1 MNMKFRNI
9 VIITMIVILNI
20 ASGQTASEIREMQ
33 QLYEQYK
40 KGQIPGLTQLEIDE
54 TDQVLDGVPVEYD
67 LLVAKPSIDT
77 VSQQVKY
84 FGYEFFSRRDTIP
97 FWPNISTPENYILG
111 PGDNI
116 EISLWGRAQVNES
129 YTINR
134 DGNIYDKS
142 IGIIHL
148 SSKTL
153 KEARMFLKNRFAQKI
168 SSLIGKNPTSF
179 INVTLGELKS
189 INVHFI
195 GNVKLPGVHLVH
207 PMSTI
212 TTGLIQAGGID
223 TTGSLRKIQ
232 IHRNGELHREI
243 DLYGYLLDGDISENI
258 LLQNDDIVN
267 VPTRIST
274 ITIEGEVYRGGKFEA
289 LENEELDDIVQYAG
303 GLKPNAASE
312 MILQRIIPMD
322 RRSVY
327 LEPVEYKTI
336 TTDQLNTVVNQDGD
350 VLTINAIPEIINE
363 VYISGQVK
371 NPGSYVLTDLMT
383 VKDILIRAGGI
394 EDENYLKSVYLD
406 QIQIIR
412 VDENNEYNTALEL
425 NLKDLLST
433 DKFDKYLLQKDD
445 HIVVH
450 KNMYYQIDN
459 NIQIFGEVIVPGTYP
474 LIEADETLR
483 EIIKRAGGFTDK
495 AFTEGLQINRSDKR
509 LVWDDLS
516 ITLVKGDT
524 VFIPQR
530 PGVVEIQGE
539 VYNPGLVHFKKGRS
553 VMSYVNSAGGL
564 TNYGSRFNMS
574 IMYPNGNVK
583 PVKLIPRRVTDGCI
597 IFVHKKPEKEPF
609 DLGNFLTESLS
620 IMSSAALIYITLDR
634 IK

>member
-1 MNMKFRNI
+1 MRFNI
-9 VIITMIVILNI
+9 IFSVLIILSLNI

-33 QLYEQYK
+33 QLYDQYK
-40 KGQIPGLTQLEIDE
+40 KGQIPEVTQALGRDKIDIGSE
-54 TDQVLDGVPVEYD
+54 PGMDH
-67 LLVAKPSIDT
+67 LVISKPAVDKIGTKS
-77 VSQQVKY
+77 KY
-84 FGYEFFSRRDTIP
+84 FGYDFFSLRDSIP
-97 FWPNISTPENYILG
+97 FWPNISSPENYILG
-111 PGDNI
+111 PGDNV

-129 YTINR
+129 YVINR

-148 SSKTL
+148 SGKTL

-232 IHRNGELHREI
+232 IHRNGELYREI
-243 DLYGYLLDGDISENI
+243 DLYGYLLDGETSENI

-267 VPTRIST
+267 VPTRLST
-274 ITIEGEVYRGGKFEA
+274 ITIEGEVYRSGIFEA
-289 LENEELDDIVQYAG
+289 LENEELADIVQYAG
-303 GLKPNAASE
+303 GLKPNAATE

-327 LEPVEYKTI
+327 LEPVEYRTI
-336 TTDQLNTVVNQDGD
+336 TIAQLAKTVNQDGD
-350 VLTINAIPEIINE
+350 VLTINSIPTIINE
-363 VYISGQVK
+363 VFISGQVK

-383 VKDILIRAGGI
+383 IKDILVRAGGI

-406 QIQIIR
+406 QIEIIR
-412 VDENNEYNTALEL
+412 VDENNNYNIILEL
-425 NLKDLLST
+425 NYKDLLST
-433 DKFDKYLLQKDD
+433 NKFDKYILQKDD

-450 KNMYYQIDN
+450 KNIYYQKDN
-459 NIQIFGEVIVPGTYP
+459 NIQITGEVLVPGTYSLMNSREP
-474 LIEADETLR
+474 LSDLIQ
-483 EIIKRAGGFTDK
+483 RAGGFTK
-495 AFTEGLQINRSDKR
+495 HAFLDGIQINRDDKK
-509 LVWDDLS
+509 LVWNKLS
-516 ITLVKGDT
+516 IKLTDGDH
-524 VFIPQR
+524 VYVPEK
-530 PGVVEIQGE
+530 PGVVEIKGE
-539 VYNPGLVHFKKGRS
+539 IYNPGLISFKKGRS

-564 TNYGSRFNMS
+564 TNDANRFNIS
-574 IMYPNGNVK
+574 LIYPNGNVK
-583 PVKLIPRRVTDGCI
+583 SVKLLPRTVKEGCI
-597 IFVHKKPEKEPF
+597 IIVHRKPEKEPF

-620 IMSSAALIYITLDR
+620 IMSSVALIYVALDR

>member
-1 MNMKFRNI
+1 MRFNI
-9 VIITMIVILNI
+9 IFSVLIILSLNI

-33 QLYEQYK
+33 ELYEQYK

-54 TDQVLDGVPVEYD
+54 IDQVLDGVPVEYD
-67 LLVAKPSIDT
+67 LLIPKIPVDT

-84 FGYEFFSRRDTIP
+84 FGYDFFSRRDIIP

-153 KEARMFLKNRFAQKI
+153 KEARIFLKNRFAQKI

-207 PMSTI
+207 PMSSV
-212 TTGLIQAGGID
+212 TTGLIQAGGIN

-232 IHRNGELHREI
+232 IHRNGELYREI

-274 ITIEGEVYRGGKFEA
+274 ITIEGEVYRSGIYEA
-289 LENEELDDIVQYAG
+289 LENEELADIVQYAG
-303 GLKPNAASE
+303 GLKPNAATE

-327 LEPVEYKTI
+327 LEPVEYRTI
-336 TTDQLNTVVNQDGD
+336 TIAQLAKTVNQDGD
-350 VLTINAIPEIINE
+350 VLTINSIPAIINE

-394 EDENYLKSVYLD
+394 EDESYLKSVYLD

-412 VDENNEYNTALEL
+412 VDENNDHNLVLEL
-425 NLKDLLST
+425 NYRDLLAT
-433 DKFDKYLLQKDD
+433 NKLDKYLLQKDD

-450 KNMYYQIDN
+450 QNIFYKKNNNVQIT
-459 NIQIFGEVIVPGTYP
+459 GEVLVPGTYSLMNSREP
-474 LIEADETLR
+474 LSDLIQ
-483 EIIKRAGGFTDK
+483 RAGGFTK
-495 AFTEGLQINRSDKR
+495 HAFLDGIQINRDDKK
-509 LVWDDLS
+509 LVWNKLS
-516 ITLVKGDT
+516 IKLTDGDH
-524 VFIPQR
+524 VYVPEK
-530 PGVVEIQGE
+530 PGVVEIKGE
-539 VYNPGLVHFKKGRS
+539 IYNPGLISFKKGRS

-564 TNYGSRFNMS
+564 TNDANRFNIS
-574 IMYPNGNVK
+574 LIYPNGNVK
-583 PVKLIPRRVTDGCI
+583 SVKLLPRTVKEGCI
-597 IFVHKKPEKEPF
+597 IIVHRKPEKEPF

-620 IMSSAALIYITLDR
+620 IMSSVALIYVALDR

>member
-1 MNMKFRNI
+1 MKFRNI

-20 ASGQTASEIREMQ
+20 VNSQTASEIREMQ
-33 QLYEQYK
+33 QLYDQYK
-40 KGQIPGLTQLEIDE
+40 KGQIPEVTQALGRDKIDIGSE
-54 TDQVLDGVPVEYD
+54 PGMDYLIVS
-67 LLVAKPSIDT
+67 KPAVDKIGTKS
-77 VSQQVKY
+77 KY
-84 FGYEFFSRRDTIP
+84 FGYDFFSLRGSIP
-97 FWPNISTPENYILG
+97 FWPNISSPESYILG

-148 SSKTL
+148 SGKTL
-153 KEARMFLKNRFAQKI
+153 KEARIFLKNKFAQKI

-207 PMSTI
+207 PMSSV
-212 TTGLIQAGGID
+212 TTGLIQAGGIN

-232 IHRNGELHREI
+232 IHRNGELYREI
-243 DLYGYLLDGDISENI
+243 DLYGYLLDGETSENI

-289 LENEELDDIVQYAG
+289 LENEELADIVQYAG

-327 LEPVEYKTI
+327 LEPVEYRTI
-336 TTDQLNTVVNQDGD
+336 TIAQLAKTVNQDGD
-350 VLTINAIPEIINE
+350 VLTINSIPAIINE

-406 QIQIIR
+406 QIEIIR
-412 VDENNEYNTALEL
+412 VDENNNYNIILEL
-425 NLKDLLST
+425 NYKDLLST
-433 DKFDKYLLQKDD
+433 NKFDKYILQKDD

-450 KNMYYQIDN
+450 QNIFYKKNNNVQIT
-459 NIQIFGEVIVPGTYP
+459 GEVLVPGTYSLMNSREP
-474 LIEADETLR
+474 LSDLIQ
-483 EIIKRAGGFTDK
+483 RAGGFTK
-495 AFTEGLQINRSDKR
+495 HAFLDGIQINRDDKK
-509 LVWDDLS
+509 LVWNKLS
-516 ITLVKGDT
+516 IKLTDGDH
-524 VFIPQR
+524 VYVPEK
-530 PGVVEIQGE
+530 PGVVEIKGE
-539 VYNPGLVHFKKGRS
+539 IYNPGLISFKKGRS

-564 TNYGSRFNMS
+564 TNDANRFNIS
-574 IMYPNGNVK
+574 LIYPNGNVK
-583 PVKLIPRRVTDGCI
+583 SVKLLPRTVKEGCI
-597 IFVHKKPEKEPF
+597 IIVHRKPEKEPF

-620 IMSSAALIYITLDR
+620 IMSSVALIYVALDR

>member
-20 ASGQTASEIREMQ
+20 VNSQTASEIREMQ
-33 QLYEQYK
+33 QLYDQYK
-40 KGQIPGLTQLEIDE
+40 KGQIPEVTQALGRDKIDIGSE
-54 TDQVLDGVPVEYD
+54 PGMDH
-67 LLVAKPSIDT
+67 LVISKPAVDKIGTKS
-77 VSQQVKY
+77 KY
-84 FGYEFFSRRDTIP
+84 FGYDFFSLRGSIR
-97 FWPNISTPENYILG
+97 FWPNISSPENYILG

-148 SSKTL
+148 SGKTL

-207 PMSTI
+207 PMSSV

-223 TTGSLRKIQ
+223 NTGSLRKIQ
-232 IHRNGELHREI
+232 IHRNGELYREI
-243 DLYGYLLDGDISENI
+243 DLYGYLLDGETSENI

-274 ITIEGEVYRGGKFEA
+274 ITIEGEVYRSGIFEA
-289 LENEELDDIVQYAG
+289 LENEELADIVQYAG

-327 LEPVEYKTI
+327 LEPVEYRTI
-336 TTDQLNTVVNQDGD
+336 TIAQLAKTVNQDGD
-350 VLTINAIPEIINE
+350 VLTINSIPTIINE
-363 VYISGQVK
+363 VFISGQVK

-383 VKDILIRAGGI
+383 IKDILVRAGGI

-406 QIQIIR
+406 QIEIIR
-412 VDENNEYNTALEL
+412 VDENNNYNIILEL
-425 NLKDLLST
+425 NYKDLLST
-433 DKFDKYLLQKDD
+433 NKFDKYILQKDD

-450 KNMYYQIDN
+450 QNIFYKKNNNVQIT
-459 NIQIFGEVIVPGTYP
+459 GEVLVPGTYSLMNSREP
-474 LIEADETLR
+474 LSDLIQ
-483 EIIKRAGGFTDK
+483 RAGGFTK
-495 AFTEGLQINRSDKR
+495 HAFLDGIQINRDDKK
-509 LVWDDLS
+509 LVWNKLS
-516 ITLVKGDT
+516 IKLTDGDH
-524 VFIPQR
+524 VYVPEK
-530 PGVVEIQGE
+530 PGVVEIKGE
-539 VYNPGLVHFKKGRS
+539 IYNPGLISFKKGRS

-564 TNYGSRFNMS
+564 TNDANRFNIS
-574 IMYPNGNVK
+574 LIYPNGNVK
-583 PVKLIPRRVTDGCI
+583 SVKLLPRTVKEGCI
-597 IFVHKKPEKEPF
+597 IIVHRKPEKEPF
-609 DLGNFLTESLS
+609 DLGSFLTESLS
-620 IMSSAALIYITLDR
+620 IMSSVALIYVALDR